1 MFLKKTIIRGMVSL
15 FTVSALGFSA
25 FNYTESTK
33 VDEREHFAGSQ
44 ETNNSIYANPA
55 QVSKEN
61 GNTNEDDIDDK
72 ASNFPPKSQKHAKTD
87 ISEKVTP
94 EATNKTNEHNSNKTN
109 KHNTNTSI
117 SNPKDNVAKTD
128 NIPNTN
134 GSLEN
139 IPAKT
144 DVDNTVSNSVSTN
157 DESKNSQQGNTP
169 AIAAAT
175 PPLNTNPGSVSTDT
189 YDTASNNNSVN
200 NSSKTANKENTPTI
214 TEDTAPVNTD
224 SSNAPADT
232 GSTNN
237 NNYRTVSYYTDDW
250 STLLRVEYYD
260 DNSKLVEYSSVTDY
274 DKDTNSYKETVY
286 QYDYENNVEV
296 TTRTDT
302 YVNGEIASSEIP

>member
-1 MFLKKTIIRGMVSL
+1 MFLKKTIIRGIISL

-25 FNYTESTK
+25 FNYTESAK
-33 VDEREHFAGSQ
+33 ADEMENFAGSL
-44 ETNNSIYANPA
+44 ETNSSIYTNPA

-61 GNTNEDDIDDK
+61 GNTSEDDIDDK
-72 ASNFPPKSQKHAKTD
+72 ASNFPPKSQKHTKTD

-94 EATNKTNEHNSNKTN
+94 EATNKTN
-109 KHNTNTSI
+109 KHSTNTSI
-117 SNPKDNVAKTD
+117 NNPKVNVAKTD

-169 AIAAAT
+169 AIVAAA
-175 PPLNTNPGSVSTDT
+175 PPLNTNPGNVSTDT
-189 YDTASNNNSVN
+189 YDMASNNNSVN

-214 TEDTAPVNTD
+214 TEDTASVNTD
-224 SSNAPADT
+224 PSNASTDT